1 MPGITGCCTA
11 QQLAPRKNF
20 APAAFGRTLIP
31 RQANKPA
38 REENMADTA
47 QSIDVEIP
55 DPWDLPLETLDVS
68 KAELFQQNK
77 HWEYFRRL
85 RQEAPVHYC
94 PDSAVGAY
102 WSVTKYNDIIA
113 VDSNH
118 KVFSSEPSIAIGDP
132 SDGFTPPMFI
142 AMDPPI
148 HDVQRKAAQPAVAPT
163 QLSELEALIRQR
175 VCTILD
181 SLPVNEQFNWVDKV
195 SIELT
200 TQMLATLFDF
210 PFEDRHKLPFWS
222 DVATTTDAAGIV
234 GADME
239 WRMKHLTECVTYF
252 TRLWHERAAEP
263 QKMDF
268 ISLLAHSPETKDMVD
283 NPMELLGNL
292 MLLIVGGN
300 DTTRNSI
307 SGGVYFLN
315 KFPDQYKKLKAN
327 PSLIPNMVSEI
338 IRYQTPL
345 PHMRR
350 IATEDTELGGQS
362 IKKGDKV
369 VMWYVSG
376 NRDED
381 VIDRADEFLID
392 RDNARRHVSFGFG
405 IHRCMGNRVAEMQL
419 RILWEEILKRFE
431 QVEVMA
437 EPERVLSNFVLGYT
451 DLQVVLHPK
460 T

>member
-1 MPGITGCCTA
+1 
-11 QQLAPRKNF
+11 
-20 APAAFGRTLIP
+20 
-31 RQANKPA
+31 
-38 REENMADTA
+38 MADTQHTA
-47 QSIDVEIP
+47 EAKIP
-55 DPWDLPLETLDVS
+55 DPWSLPLETFDVS
-68 KAELFQQNK
+68 KAEIFLNNK
-77 HWEYFRRL
+77 HGEYFRRL

-94 PDSAVGAY
+94 PESSAGAY

-118 KVFSSEPSIAIGDP
+118 KAFSSVPSIVIGDP
-132 SDGFTPPMFI
+132 SDDFQPPMFI

-148 HDVQRKAAQPAVAPT
+148 HDVQRKAAQPAVAPS
-163 QLSELEALIRQR
+163 QLSELEDLIRQR
-175 VCTILD
+175 VCNILD
-181 SLPVNEQFNWVDKV
+181 SLPVGEEFNWVEKV
-195 SIELT
+195 SVELT

-222 DVATTTDAAGIV
+222 DVATTSDAVGVA

-252 TRLWHERAAEP
+252 TRLWHERANQP
-263 QKMDF
+263 QKFDF
-268 ISLLAHSPETKDMVD
+268 ISLLAHNEDTKDMVN
-283 NPMELLGNL
+283 NPIELMGNL

-315 KFPDQYKKLKAN
+315 QFPEQYDKLRAD

-338 IRYQTPL
+338 IRFQTPL
-345 PHMRR
+345 AHMRR
-350 IATEDTELGGQS
+350 VATEDTELGGKL
-362 IKKGDKV
+362 IRKGDKV

-381 VIDRADEFLID
+381 VIDRPDEFLID
-392 RDNARRHVSFGFG
+392 RPNARRHLSFGFG

-419 RILWEEILKRFE
+419 RILWEEIMKRFDR
-431 QVEVMA
+431 VEVVG
-437 EPERVLSNFVLGYT
+437 EPKRVLSNFVLGYEQ
-451 DLQVVLHPK
+451 LPVVLHAK
-460 T
+460 NA